1 MINKIETKNLLLR
14 KARYDDL
21 ESIWNNVW
29 KDETLASTMLWR
41 VTDNINDA
49 KGRLE
54 RTIKYQ
60 SKNYSYF
67 ICLKEKDEPI
77 GFIGFIKKKMDVY
90 EDYGLCI
97 ARKYQKNGY
106 GKEALGAILNV
117 VFENLNGK
125 KFTYSLFSTNENSR
139 KVCLAFGFKY
149 FESRELTREHDNKK
163 FLVDYYYLDKDMY
176 EKEKKRPKIIKNI

>member
-77 GFIGFIKKKMDVY
+77 GFIGFIKKYAGPVKRLTEHSHCSFAV
-90 EDYGLCI
+90 L
-97 ARKYQKNGY
+97 NP
-106 GKEALGAILNV
+106 EADTTVSIL
-117 VFENLNGK
+117 
-125 KFTYSLFSTNENSR
+125 
-139 KVCLAFGFKY
+139 
-149 FESRELTREHDNKK
+149 
-163 FLVDYYYLDKDMY
+163 
-176 EKEKKRPKIIKNI
+176 